1 MDIKATLSIIIPCYN
16 ELRIR
21 DVLAAIEAVDL
32 GDVNKEVIII
42 NDGSKPAVRS
52 ILEKVAER
60 YKVIHL
66 PKNFGKGYAVR
77 QGIKAASGNIILIQ
91 DADLEYNPQDYS
103 RLIQP
108 ITSHQAQVVYG
119 SRFLQLGNKRS
130 QYYWGVRALTLLTNI
145 LYGSRLTDEATCYK
159 VFTANLLKS
168 IPLSCQR
175 FEFCPEV
182 TAKILKKGIKI
193 MEVPIHYTPR
203 TISQGKKV
211 RVKDGIIAAR
221 TLIKYYFLPCR

>member
-16 ELRIR
+16 ELRVR

-32 GDVNKEVIII
+32 DGVNKEIIII
-42 NDGSKPAVRS
+42 NDGSQPAVRS
-52 ILEKVAER
+52 ILEQVAER

-77 QGIKAASGNIILIQ
+77 QGIKAASGDIILIQ
-91 DADLEYNPQDYS
+91 DADLEYDPQDYY

-108 ITSHQAQVVYG
+108 IISHQAQVVYG
-119 SRFLQLGNKRS
+119 SH
-130 QYYWGVRALTLLTNI
+130 
-145 LYGSRLTDEATCYK
+145 LTDEATCYK
-159 VFTANLLKS
+159 VFTADLLKS
-168 IPLSCQR
+168 IPLFCQR

-182 TAKILKKGIKI
+182 TAKILKQGIKI
-193 MEVPIHYTPR
+193 IEVPIHYTPR
-203 TISQGKKV
+203 TVSQGKKV
-211 RVKDGIIAAR
+211 RVKDGIIAAW